1 MKTVVYLLIGAI
13 AGAFASGAET
23 TVTSVA
29 FSDPSKPGVV
39 QIWVSQGQV
48 MVHGDASLTQN
59 VAVHSNIAAEN
70 SSHRR
75 PDGLRVVSAAAS
87 FSVIEKNNVVQL
99 DYGRDTVPTG
109 RGASFEVRVPTA
121 THVVVNTA
129 YGGDVEIKNIQG
141 DVEVKNLNGQ
151 IRLVGLA
158 GGALIESMN
167 GEIEATFDALA
178 VGKPLSFTSMNG
190 EILVRLPAKAGASVR
205 FRTQNGSILTDF
217 DEDALKTKAEPTALS
232 LARKDNSRYRVE
244 AAEVARAAAETTR
257 AIADEV
263 RAAVQ
268 EATQAS
274 SEAIRGENA
283 GKLAPRA
290 PRAPRPPSIP
300 ALAGGKVVSG
310 ILNGGGPEIQI
321 ATMNGDIV
329 VRKVD

>member
-1 MKTVVYLLIGAI
+1 MRTFIPLLVWAV
-13 AGAFASGAET
+13 ASSFASGAES

-29 FSDPSKPGVV
+29 FSDPSRPGVV
-39 QIWVSQGQV
+39 QIWVSQGRV
-48 MVHGDASLTQN
+48 VVNGDASLTQN
-59 VAVHSNIAAEN
+59 VTVQSNIAAEN
-70 SSHRR
+70 SSLRR

-87 FSVIEKNNVVQL
+87 FSVVEKDNVVHL

-109 RGASFEVRVPTA
+109 RGASFEIAVPTA
-121 THVVVNTA
+121 TQVVVNTA
-129 YGGDVEIKNIQG
+129 FGGDVEIKNITG

-167 GEIEATFDALA
+167 GEIEATFSALA
-178 VGKPLSFTSMNG
+178 PEKPLSFTSMNG

-217 DEDALKTKAEPTALS
+217 DEDALKTKTEPMTFS
-232 LARKDNSRYRVE
+232 QARKDHSRNSAE
-244 AAEVARAAAETTR
+244 AAEAARAATEAARAAAE
-257 AIADEV
+257 EV
-263 RAAVQ
+263 RAAAQ
-268 EATQAS
+268 EATRS
-274 SEAIRGENA
+274 NSGEFRVEKT
-283 GKLAPRA
+283 GKPAPRA

-329 VRKVD
+329 VRKID